1 MRTGANLLL
10 TFSFALI
17 LPGPSRA
24 AAAAAAAQ
32 KPSDGLS
39 YINPLIG
46 TTNGGNV
53 FAGATLP
60 YGLAKASADVDGQNT
75 GGFGLDGSNVVGFSS
90 VHDSGTGGNP
100 SLGNF
105 PLFPQVCPDDADVN
119 SCQFRIGD
127 RKLHYVNDSVT
138 ARPGVFGLRLE
149 SGVGA
154 NMTVSQHAA
163 LYRFTFPQEAKDKHP
178 LILLD
183 LTDLWQSRQNAS
195 IQVDEKTG
203 RMTGN
208 GTFLP
213 SFGAGSYVMHFCADF
228 FGPDIHET
236 GVWVN
241 NRAGT
246 DPKHVFLTRGFNLFY
261 LEGGGF
267 VRVKPPSDGVVT
279 VRMGISYIS
288 SEQACRSAE
297 REIPNPLKD
306 FDRLVDEAQ
315 AAWAEKLSPIS
326 VKSGGATEDLM
337 TSFWSGVYRN
347 MISPQNYTGENP
359 LWTSDKP
366 YFDSFYCIWDSF
378 RVQHPLLTI
387 LDPHAQTQM
396 VEALLDIYQHEGWMP
411 DCRMSLCKGWTQGG
425 SNADVVIADAFA
437 KNLSTTID
445 WELALEAVM
454 ADAENEPQEW
464 SYHGRGG
471 LHSWKKLDY
480 IPYLDFDPY
489 GFGTNSRSIS
499 RTLEYAYDDYCL
511 SELAGG
517 LGRRDLQT
525 KYQKRSMN
533 WKNLWKADQTSLING
548 TDTGF
553 RGFFQPRYQ
562 NGTWGFQDPI
572 ACSALAGFCSL
583 TTNPS
588 ETFEASIW
596 QYLFYVPHSVSS
608 LISLLGGDDAMISR
622 LDFFHT
628 SGLADISNEPVF
640 FTVFL
645 YHYTG
650 RPGLS
655 TKRIHQY
662 VPADFNSSPGGLPG
676 NDDSGAMGAFL
687 VFSVMGLFPV
697 AGQNV
702 YLISPPFVEE
712 ISIRHPVTGKTATVR
727 NIGFDAS
734 YERIYV
740 QSARVNGR
748 PWTRSWIGHEF
759 FTEGWTLEL
768 VLGTE
773 ESGWG
778 RDVKDRPPS
787 WSGDVL

>member
-1 MRTGANLLL
+1 MRPKRNLLL
-10 TFSFALI
+10 AFSLI
-17 LPGPSRA
+17 LPGPSPA
-24 AAAAAAAQ
+24 NAAAAAAAQ

-46 TTNGGNV
+46 TSNGGNV

-105 PLFPQVCPDDADVN
+105 PLFPQVCADDADVN

-138 ARPGVFGLRLE
+138 ARPGFFGLRLE

-195 IQVDEKTG
+195 IQVDDKTG

-297 REIPNPLKD
+297 REIPDPLKD

-315 AAWAEKLSPIS
+315 AAWTEKLSPIS

-553 RGFFQPRYQ
+553 KGFFQPRYQ

>member
-1 MRTGANLLL
+1 MRLRAGSLLSL
-10 TFSFALI
+10 SLALI
-17 LPGPSRA
+17 LPA
-24 AAAAAAAQ
+24 AAGQ
-32 KPSDGLS
+32 KPPNGLS

-105 PLFPQVCPDDADVN
+105 PLFPQVCPDDGDVN
-119 SCQFRIGD
+119 SCRFRIGD

-138 ARPGVFGLRLE
+138 AGPGYFGLELE
-149 SGVGA
+149 SGIAA

-163 LYRFTFPQEAKDKHP
+163 LYRFTFPQEDEEEAKTKHP

-195 IQVDEKTG
+195 IQVDDKTG

-213 SFGAGSYVMHFCADF
+213 SFGAGSYAMYFCADV
-228 FGPDIHET
+228 FGPAIHET

-241 NRAGT
+241 SRAGT
-246 DPKHVFLTRGFNLFY
+246 DPKHVFLTRGFNLFF

-267 VRVKPPSDGVVT
+267 VRVKPPGDGVVT

-297 REIPNPLKD
+297 REMPNPLED
-306 FDRLVDEAQ
+306 FDRLVDAAQ
-315 AAWAEKLSPIS
+315 SAWTEKLSPIS

-359 LWTSDKP
+359 LWKSDKP

-396 VEALLDIYQHEGWMP
+396 VEALLDIYKHEGWMP

-471 LHSWKKLDY
+471 LHSWKKLNY

-517 LGRRDLQT
+517 LGRRDLQA
-525 KYQKRSMN
+525 KYQERSMN

-734 YERIYV
+734 YDKIFV
-740 QSARVNGR
+740 QSAKVNGK

-768 VLGTE
+768 VLGAE

-787 WSGDVL
+787 WTLGT

>member
-1 MRTGANLLL
+1 MRASVELL
-10 TFSFALI
+10 ALA
-17 LPGPSRA
+17 LLGSAPGIA
-24 AAAAAAAQ
+24 ASPATQ
-32 KPSDGLS
+32 KSSNGFS

-46 TTNGGNV
+46 TANGGNV

-75 GGFGLDGSNVVGFSS
+75 GGFGIEGPNVVGFSS

-105 PLFPQVCPDDADVN
+105 PLFPQVCPDDELN
-119 SCQFRIGD
+119 SCKFRIGD
-127 RKLHYVNDSVT
+127 RKLPYVNNSLV
-138 ARPGVFGLRLE
+138 AQPGHFGLQLE
-149 SGVGA
+149 SGIGA

-163 LYRFTFPQEAKDKHP
+163 LYRFTFPKGTKHP

-195 IQVDEKTG
+195 IQVDEKSG

-213 SFGAGSYVMHFCADF
+213 SFGAGSYVMHFCVDF
-228 FGPDIHET
+228 YGSSIHET

-246 DPKHVFLTRGFNLFY
+246 EPKHVFLTRGFNLFF

-267 VRVKPPSDGVVT
+267 VRLNPPSDGVVT
-279 VRMGISYIS
+279 VRMGISYINS
-288 SEQACRSAE
+288 AQACRNAE
-297 REIPNPLKD
+297 SEIPRPVTD
-306 FDRLVDEAQ
+306 FNRLVDNAQ
-315 AAWAEKLSPIS
+315 KAWTEKLSPIS
-326 VKSGGATEDLM
+326 IKSGGATDDLL

-359 LWTSDKP
+359 LWRSDKP

-396 VEALLDIYQHEGWMP
+396 VEALLDIYKHEGWMP

-425 SNADVVIADAFA
+425 SNADVVIADAFV

-445 WELALEAVM
+445 WELALDAVL
-454 ADAENEPQEW
+454 ADAENEPLEW

-471 LHSWKKLDY
+471 LHSWKSLDY

-499 RTLEYAYDDYCL
+499 RTLEYAYDDYCI
-511 SELAGG
+511 SELASG
-517 LGRRDLQT
+517 LGRGDLRR
-525 KYQKRSMN
+525 KYQQRAMN
-533 WKNLWKADQTSLING
+533 WKNLWKADQTSFING

-553 RGFFQPRYQ
+553 KGFFQPKYQ

-572 ACSALAGFCSL
+572 ACSALADFCSL

-650 RPGLS
+650 RPALS
-655 TKRIHQY
+655 TERIHQY
-662 VPADFNSSPGGLPG
+662 VPSDFNSSPGGLPG

-712 ISIRHPVTGKTATVR
+712 ISIKHPVTGKTATVR

-734 YERIYV
+734 YKNIYV
-740 QSARVNGR
+740 QSAKVNGK
-748 PWTRSWIGHEF
+748 PWTKSWIGHEF

-768 VLGTE
+768 VLGAK
-773 ESGWG
+773 ESKWG
-778 RDVKDRPPS
+778 TALKDRPPDRKS
-787 WSGDVL
+787 VV

>member
-1 MRTGANLLL
+1 MRASVELLALLGAV
-10 TFSFALI
+10 
-17 LPGPSRA
+17 PGIA
-24 AAAAAAAQ
+24 ASPATQ
-32 KPSDGLS
+32 KSGLS

-60 YGLAKASADVDGQNT
+60 YGLAKASADVDEDNT
-75 GGFGLDGSNVVGFSS
+75 GGFSLEGA
-90 VHDSGTGGNP
+90 TC
-100 SLGNF
+100 LGNF
-105 PLFPQVCPDDADVN
+105 PLFPQVCPDDELN
-119 SCQFRIGD
+119 NCKFRIGD
-127 RKLHYVNDSVT
+127 RKLHYVNGSVV
-138 ARPGVFGLRLE
+138 AQPGHFGLQLE
-149 SGVGA
+149 SGIAA
-154 NMTVSQHAA
+154 NMTVAQHSA
-163 LYRFTFPQEAKDKHP
+163 LYRFTFPKSAKHP
-178 LILLD
+178 LVLLD

-195 IQVDEKTG
+195 IQVDEKSG

-228 FGPDIHET
+228 FGSSIYET

-246 DPKHVFLTRGFNLFY
+246 DPKQVFLTRGFNLFF

-267 VRVKPPSDGVVT
+267 
-279 VRMGISYIS
+279 
-288 SEQACRSAE
+288 ACRNAE
-297 REIPNPLKD
+297 SEIPSPLKD
-306 FDRLVDEAQ
+306 FGRLVDGAQ
-315 AAWAEKLSPIS
+315 KAWTEKLSPIS
-326 VKSGGATEDLM
+326 IKSGGATDDLL

-359 LWTSDKP
+359 LWHSDKP

-387 LDPHAQTQM
+387 LDPRAQTQM
-396 VEALLDIYQHEGWMP
+396 VEALLDIYKHEGWMP

-437 KNLSTTID
+437 KNLSSTID

-454 ADAENEPQEW
+454 ADAENEPLEW

-471 LHSWKKLDY
+471 LHSWKQLNY

-517 LGRRDLQT
+517 WEDVICRP
-525 KYQKRSMN
+525 S
-533 WKNLWKADQTSLING
+533 
-548 TDTGF
+548 
-553 RGFFQPRYQ
+553 FFQPKYQ

-622 LDFFHT
+622 LDFFHS

-655 TKRIHQY
+655 TERIHQY
-662 VPADFNSSPGGLPG
+662 VPSDFNSSPGGLPG

-712 ISIRHPVTGKTATVR
+712 ISIKHPVTGKTATVR
-727 NIGFDAS
+727 NIGFDAL
-734 YERIYV
+734 YKNIYV
-740 QSARVNGR
+740 QSAKVNGK
-748 PWTRSWIGHEF
+748 PWTKSWIGHEF

-768 VLGTE
+768 VLGAK
-773 ESGWG
+773 ESSWG
-778 RDVKDRPPS
+778 TAMKDRPPS
-787 WSGDVL
+787 WTLGS